1 MQDERCS
8 CERRV
13 SELAVAYL
21 GLGSNLGEREENL
34 RQALTLLSLKV
45 NLDEVSSVYE
55 TEPVGYKEQ
64 PLFLNLVCRI
74 TTNLP
79 PEELFRLA
87 KDIETRMGRVP
98 SKQRNLPRL
107 IDIDILFYDNKI
119 METQDLTIPHPCLK
133 DRAFVLIPLAEIA
146 PDLVHPKLGKSI
158 AQLADAVKGQKGV
171 RKWYYMKC
179 PNCLR
184 MAKNT
189 KKGGQQWELKAER
202 ILKSASRTK
211 RKRRNRNE

>member
-1 MQDERCS
+1 VQDERCY

-13 SELAVAYL
+13 NELAIAYL

-45 NLDEVSSVYE
+45 NLDKVSSLYE

-79 PEELFRLA
+79 PEELFHLA

-98 SKQRNLPRL
+98 SFPNAPRI
-107 IDIDILFYDNKI
+107 IDMDILFYDDKI
-119 METQDLTIPHPCLK
+119 MDTLDLTIPHPRLQ

-146 PDLVHPKLGKSI
+146 PDLVHPRLGKSI
-158 AQLADAVKGQKGV
+158 AQLAKDVQGQKGV
-171 RKWYYMKC
+171 RKWYYMK
-179 PNCLR
+179 PQKYPQ

-189 KKGGQQWELKAER
+189 RKGG
-202 ILKSASRTK
+202 
-211 RKRRNRNE
+211 

>member
-45 NLDEVSSVYE
+45 NLGEVSSIYE
-55 TEPVGYKEQ
+55 TEPVPIQNRDKEQ

-79 PEELFRLA
+79 PEELLHLA
-87 KDIETRMGRVP
+87 KEIETKMGRVP
-98 SKQRNLPRL
+98 SGQINSPRP

-119 METQDLTIPHPCLK
+119 METQNLTIPHPRLK

-146 PDLVHPKLGKSI
+146 PDLVHPKLGNSI
-158 AQLADAVKGQKGV
+158 AQLANDVKGHKGV
-171 RKWYYMKC
+171 RKY
-179 PNCLR
+179 
-184 MAKNT
+184 
-189 KKGGQQWELKAER
+189 KGGLDVSVICGRA
-202 ILKSASRTK
+202 L
-211 RKRRNRNE
+211 

>member
-1 MQDERCS
+1 M
-8 CERRV
+8 
-13 SELAVAYL
+13 ATAYL

-45 NLDEVSSVYE
+45 NLGEVSSLYE

-74 TTNLP
+74 TTNLL

-87 KDIETRMGRVP
+87 KDIETSMGRVP
-98 SKQRNLPRL
+98 SFPNAPRI
-107 IDIDILFYDNKI
+107 IDIDILFYDRKI
-119 METQDLTIPHPCLK
+119 MDTQNFTIPHPRLQ

-158 AQLADAVKGQKGV
+158 AQLAKDVEGQEGV
-171 RKWYYMKC
+171 WKC
-179 PNCLR
+179 
-184 MAKNT
+184 
-189 KKGGQQWELKAER
+189 KGGFDV
-202 ILKSASRTK
+202 SAIC
-211 RKRRNRNE
+211 RRAL

>member
-1 MQDERCS
+1 LS
-8 CERRV
+8 T
-13 SELAVAYL
+13 AYL
-21 GLGSNLGEREENL
+21 CLGSNLGEREENL

-74 TTNLP
+74 ATNLP
-79 PEELFRLA
+79 PEELLHLV

-98 SKQRNLPRL
+98 SGQINSPRP
-107 IDIDILFYDNKI
+107 IDMDILFYEDKI
-119 METQDLTIPHPCLK
+119 METQNLTIPHPRLK

-158 AQLADAVKGQKGV
+158 TQLANDVKGQKGV
-171 RKWYYMKC
+171 RKWYYMK
-179 PNCLR
+179 
-184 MAKNT
+184 
-189 KKGGQQWELKAER
+189 
-202 ILKSASRTK
+202 
-211 RKRRNRNE
+211 